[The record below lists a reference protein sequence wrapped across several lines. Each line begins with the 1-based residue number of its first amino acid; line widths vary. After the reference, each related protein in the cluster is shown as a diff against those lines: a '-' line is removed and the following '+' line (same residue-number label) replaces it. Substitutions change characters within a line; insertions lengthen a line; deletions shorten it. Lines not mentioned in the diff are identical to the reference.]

1 MAEAEADESTYLDEV
16 VEETPML
23 FASSETVLT
32 IEDPRLHPIG
42 KATAIFLLFTCMMGF
57 LNGLDYASPNDG
69 LVPVS
74 YTHLTLPTKA

>member
-1 MAEAEADESTYLDEV
+1 MAEDGDDDATYLDEV

-32 IEDPRLHPIG
+32 IEDPNLHPRG

-57 LNGLDYASPNDG
+57 LNGLDYASPD
-69 LVPVS
+69 LS
-74 YTHLTLPTKA
+74 LIHI